1 MMDPQTKGLLRECS
15 LGCKMAINSFD
26 QMRDY
31 VKNEELKEL
40 IDTCD
45 KKHKSYEE
53 EASKMLLEEGLQEK
67 EPGMMAS
74 AFSKLTTEMKLMMR
88 DDSSQVAKLLMD
100 GCNMGIQ
107 TLSGYI
113 NEYQGASSQR
123 SDEGCA
129 EVSVRLCR
137 QELLRSKN
145 FKKQNARSGGL
156 TDTLA
161 LAFILFF

>member
-74 AFSKLTTEMKLMMR
+74 AFSKLTTEK
-88 DDSSQVAKLLMD
+88 
-100 GCNMGIQ
+100 
-107 TLSGYI
+107 
-113 NEYQGASSQR
+113 
-123 SDEGCA
+123 
-129 EVSVRLCR
+129 
-137 QELLRSKN
+137 
-145 FKKQNARSGGL
+145 
-156 TDTLA
+156 
-161 LAFILFF
+161 